1 MKNLRA
7 KAASTRGGHALVA
20 ARPARSRSHIS
31 PTPDPSVH
39 ERVTQI
45 VMIED
50 EPGIGDF
57 VKRGLGARG
66 FRVSRAFDGDS
77 GLESALGEQVSL
89 VLLDLMLPGRP
100 GLEVLTELA
109 QRRPGLPVIVLTA
122 RGQLEDR
129 VEGLDAGAADY
140 LVKPFML
147 AELEA
152 RIRAQLRSARQAPV
166 TEIRTAGLELNLLT
180 RQVLSGGCPVR
191 LSNTEFE
198 LLLYLMQNPGT
209 TLSRERILRAV
220 WGYKHDPGTNILDVY
235 IGYLRRK
242 LGTDERQAPIKTVR
256 SLGYRLDTGG

>member
-1 MKNLRA
+1 VKPLTV
-7 KAASTRGGHALVA
+7 K
-20 ARPARSRSHIS
+20 PA
-31 PTPDPSVH
+31 
-39 ERVTQI
+39 VTEI

-66 FRVSRAFDGDS
+66 FEVSCALDGDS
-77 GLESALGEQVSL
+77 GLERALGERVAL

-100 GLEVLTELA
+100 GLEVLSELVE
-109 QRRPGLPVIVLTA
+109 RRPGLPVIVLTA
-122 RGQLEDR
+122 RGQLDDR
-129 VEGLDAGAADY
+129 VEGLNAGAADY

-166 TEIRTAGLELNLLT
+166 TEIRASGLEIKLLS
-180 RQVLSGGCPVR
+180 RQVLSGGRPVR

-198 LLLYLMQNPGT
+198 LLLFLMRNPGR
-209 TLSRERILRAV
+209 TLTRERILRVV
-220 WGYKHDPGTNILDVY
+220 WGYTHAPGTNIVDVY

-242 LGTDERQAPIKTVR
+242 LGTDEQPAPIRTVR
-256 SLGYRLDTGG
+256 SLGYRFDIVG

>member
-1 MKNLRA
+1 VKP
-7 KAASTRGGHALVA
+7 AAT
-20 ARPARSRSHIS
+20 
-31 PTPDPSVH
+31 
-39 ERVTQI
+39 EI

-66 FRVSRAFDGDS
+66 FQVSCALDGDS
-77 GLESALGEQVSL
+77 GLACALGDRVAL

-100 GLEVLTELA
+100 GLEVLSELVA
-109 QRRPGLPVIVLTA
+109 RRPGLPVIVLTA

-129 VEGLDAGAADY
+129 VEGLNAGAVDY

-152 RIRAQLRSARQAPV
+152 RVRAQLRSARQAPV
-166 TEIRTAGLELNLLT
+166 TQIRAAGLEVDLLT
-180 RQVLSGGCPVR
+180 RQVLAGGRPVR

-198 LLLYLMQNPGT
+198 LLLYLMRNPGR
-209 TLSRERILRAV
+209 TLTRERILRVV
-220 WGYKHDPGTNILDVY
+220 WGYTHDPGTNIVDVY

-242 LGTDERQAPIKTVR
+242 LGTNQRPAPIKTVR
-256 SLGYRLDTGG
+256 SLGYRLDTVGDRSG

>member
-1 MKNLRA
+1 MTPERE
-7 KAASTRGGHALVA
+7 ASLVA
-20 ARPARSRSHIS
+20 ERPGNRSDAALGPRSQMS
-31 PTPDPSVH
+31 LTSDPSVD
-39 ERVTQI
+39 EFATEI

-66 FRVSRAFDGDS
+66 FRVNCAFDGDS
-77 GLESALGEQVSL
+77 GLECALGERVAL

-100 GLEVLTELA
+100 GLEVLGELVA
-109 QRRPGLPVIVLTA
+109 RRPGLPVVVLTA

-129 VEGLDAGAADY
+129 VEGLNAGAADY

-152 RIRAQLRSARQAPV
+152 RIRAQLRSARHPPV
-166 TEIRTAGLELNLLT
+166 TEIRAAGLEINLLT
-180 RQVLSGGCPVR
+180 RRVLSAGRPVR

-198 LLLYLMQNPGT
+198 LLLFLMRNPGR
-209 TLSRERILRAV
+209 TLSRERILRVV
-220 WGYKHDPGTNILDVY
+220 WGYTHDPDTNIVDVY

-242 LGTDERQAPIKTVR
+242 LRTDEQQAPIKTIR
-256 SLGYRLDTGG
+256 SPGYRFDTGG

>member
-1 MKNLRA
+1 M
-7 KAASTRGGHALVA
+7 
-20 ARPARSRSHIS
+20 
-31 PTPDPSVH
+31 TPLA
-39 ERVTQI
+39 VTQAATEI

-50 EPGIGDF
+50 EPGISDF

-66 FRVSRAFDGDS
+66 FQVSCALDGDS
-77 GLESALGEQVSL
+77 GLERALGDRVAL

-100 GLEVLTELA
+100 GLEVLSELVE
-109 QRRPGLPVIVLTA
+109 RRPGLPVIVLTA

-129 VEGLDAGAADY
+129 VEGLNAGAVDY

-166 TEIRTAGLELNLLT
+166 TEIRVAGLEINLLT
-180 RQVLSGGCPVR
+180 RQVRSGGRPVR

-198 LLLYLMQNPGT
+198 LLLYLMQNPGR
-209 TLSRERILRAV
+209 TLTRERILRVV
-220 WGYKHDPGTNILDVY
+220 WGYAHDPGTNIVDVY

-242 LGTDERQAPIKTVR
+242 LGTDERPAPIRTVR
-256 SLGYRLDTGG
+256 SLGYRLDGVGDRSGREPSQ

>member
-1 MKNLRA
+1 VTP
-7 KAASTRGGHALVA
+7 AAT
-20 ARPARSRSHIS
+20 
-31 PTPDPSVH
+31 
-39 ERVTQI
+39 EI

-57 VKRGLGARG
+57 VKRGLAARG
-66 FRVSRAFDGDS
+66 FEVSCALDGDS
-77 GLESALGEQVSL
+77 GLERALGDRVAL

-100 GLEVLTELA
+100 GLEVLSELV

-129 VEGLDAGAADY
+129 VEGLNAGAVDY

-166 TEIRTAGLELNLLT
+166 TEIRAGRLEINLLT
-180 RQVLSGGCPVR
+180 RQVLSEGRPVR

-198 LLLYLMQNPGT
+198 LLLYLMRNPGR
-209 TLSRERILRAV
+209 TLTRERILRVV
-220 WGYKHDPGTNILDVY
+220 WGYTHDPGTNIVDVY

-242 LGTDERQAPIKTVR
+242 LGTDERLAPIKTVR
-256 SLGYRLDTGG
+256 SLGYRFDSMGELSVQDTVR

>member
-1 MKNLRA
+1 M
-7 KAASTRGGHALVA
+7 TALA
-20 ARPARSRSHIS
+20 
-31 PTPDPSVH
+31 
-39 ERVTQI
+39 VTQAATEI

-66 FRVSRAFDGDS
+66 FQVSCALDGDS
-77 GLESALGEQVSL
+77 GLECALGDGVAL

-100 GLEVLTELA
+100 GLEVLSELVE
-109 QRRPGLPVIVLTA
+109 RRPGLPVIVLTA

-129 VEGLDAGAADY
+129 VEGLNAGAADY

-152 RIRAQLRSARQAPV
+152 RIRAQLRSSRQAPV
-166 TEIRTAGLELNLLT
+166 TEIRVAGLEINLLT
-180 RQVLSGGCPVR
+180 RQVRSGGRPVR

-198 LLLYLMQNPGT
+198 LLLYLMQNPGR
-209 TLSRERILRAV
+209 TLTRERILRVV
-220 WGYKHDPGTNILDVY
+220 WGYAHDPGTNIVDVY

-242 LGTDERQAPIKTVR
+242 LGTDERPAPIRTVR
-256 SLGYRLDTGG
+256 SLGYRLDGVGDRSGREPSQ

>member
-1 MKNLRA
+1 M
-7 KAASTRGGHALVA
+7 
-20 ARPARSRSHIS
+20 I
-31 PTPDPSVH
+31 PSVH
-39 ERVTQI
+39 ELVTEI

-66 FRVSRAFDGDS
+66 FRVSCAFDGDS
-77 GLESALGEQVSL
+77 GLECALGERVAL

-100 GLEVLTELA
+100 GLEILTELA

-129 VEGLDAGAADY
+129 VAGLDAGAVDY

-152 RIRAQLRSARQAPV
+152 RIRAQLRSARQAPLP
-166 TEIRTAGLELNLLT
+166 EIRAAGLEMNLLT
-180 RQVLSGGCPVR
+180 RQVLSGGRPVR

-198 LLLYLMQNPGT
+198 LLAYLMRNPGT
-209 TLSRERILRAV
+209 ALSRERILRAV
-220 WGYKHDPGTNILDVY
+220 WGYTHDPGTNIVDVY

-242 LGTDERQAPIKTVR
+242 LGTDEREAPIKTVR
-256 SLGYRLDTGG
+256 SLGYRFDTSG

>member
-1 MKNLRA
+1 VIP
-7 KAASTRGGHALVA
+7 SIHDLV
-20 ARPARSRSHIS
+20 
-31 PTPDPSVH
+31 T
-39 ERVTQI
+39 EI

-50 EPGIGDF
+50 EPGISDF

-66 FRVSRAFDGDS
+66 FRVSCAFDGDS
-77 GLESALGEQVSL
+77 GLECALGERVAL

-100 GLEVLTELA
+100 GLEILTELA

-152 RIRAQLRSARQAPV
+152 RIRAQLRPARQAPL
-166 TEIRTAGLELNLLT
+166 TEIRAGGLEMNLLT
-180 RQVLSGGCPVR
+180 RQVLSGGRPVR

-198 LLLYLMQNPGT
+198 LLAYLMRNPGT
-209 TLSRERILRAV
+209 ALSRERILRAV
-220 WGYKHDPGTNILDVY
+220 WGYTHDPGTNIVDVY

-242 LGTDERQAPIKTVR
+242 LGADDREAPIKTVR
-256 SLGYRLDTGG
+256 SLGYRLDTRG

>member
-1 MKNLRA
+1 VKPVTVP
-7 KAASTRGGHALVA
+7 SGG
-20 ARPARSRSHIS
+20 
-31 PTPDPSVH
+31 T
-39 ERVTQI
+39 EI

-57 VKRGLGARG
+57 VKRGLDARG
-66 FRVSRAFDGDS
+66 FQVSCALDGEI
-77 GLESALGEQVSL
+77 GLEYALGERVAL

-100 GLEVLTELA
+100 GLEILSELVE
-109 QRRPGLPVIVLTA
+109 RRPGLPVIVLTA

-129 VEGLDAGAADY
+129 VEGLNAGAADY

-166 TEIRTAGLELNLLT
+166 TEIRVAGLEIDLLT
-180 RQVLSGGCPVR
+180 RQVLNRGRPVH

-198 LLLYLMQNPGT
+198 LLLYLMRNPGR
-209 TLSRERILRAV
+209 TLTRERILRVV
-220 WGYKHDPGTNILDVY
+220 WGYSHDPGTNIVDVY

-242 LGTDERQAPIKTVR
+242 LSADERPAPISTVR
-256 SLGYRLDTGG
+256 SLGYRLDSVSDPSPGS